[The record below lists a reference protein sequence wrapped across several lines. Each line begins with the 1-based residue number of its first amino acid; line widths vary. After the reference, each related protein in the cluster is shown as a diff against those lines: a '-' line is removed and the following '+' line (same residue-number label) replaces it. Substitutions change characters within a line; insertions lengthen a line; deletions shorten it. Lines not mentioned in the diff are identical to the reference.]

1 MMGEHGFDSRT
12 LTYRRRGHQCVLCCL
27 PMRVLLIEDDPG
39 IQMLLQRFLIR
50 QGCTVVVVSDG
61 EAALR
66 TVKSETWDV
75 VLLDLMMPKLN
86 GFELIDQ
93 LRQFAPTI
101 LSRTIV
107 LTAASEAAL
116 RGFDSEEIFKLIRK
130 PFDLSDL
137 AQSMTSC
144 AALQA

>member
-1 MMGEHGFDSRT
+1 
-12 LTYRRRGHQCVLCCL
+12 
-27 PMRVLLIEDDPG
+27 MRVLLIEDDPG

-50 QGCTVVVVSDG
+50 QGCTVVIVSDG

-116 RGFDSEEIFKLIRK
+116 RGFDFEQVFKLIRK

-144 AALQA
+144 AAVPA